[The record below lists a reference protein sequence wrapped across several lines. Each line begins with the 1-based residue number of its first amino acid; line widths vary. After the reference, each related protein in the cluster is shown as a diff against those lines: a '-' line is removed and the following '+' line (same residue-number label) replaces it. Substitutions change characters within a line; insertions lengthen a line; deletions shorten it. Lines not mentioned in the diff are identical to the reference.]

1 MSGANDGNA
10 ASKNMTLESK
20 PTAKRRNYGIFRSN
34 RTWDLQ
40 QEYLEWQREVEEKHK
55 QKEKKKKLG
64 EVKK

>member
-20 PTAKRRNYGIFRSN
+20 PTANGIFRSN
-34 RTWDLQ
+34 TNWDLQ
-40 QEYLEWQREVEEKHK
+40 QEYLEWHRKVEEKHK
-55 QKEKKKKLG
+55 QKQKKKKLN